1 MKGYYK
7 NLHNNKIV
15 EINMSLFEK
24 ISKSDMAEL
33 LSVKKISRSYFI
45 LKMNRLK
52 SIQSDVAKMLKNSS
66 YHEIQ
71 LQSLEKA
78 DNLTLT
84 ILAECNSALEIGLIS
99 LKKSQAKIL
108 SQNKSAL
115 VLGKLNKISDLAAKE
130 LSSYQGNIL
139 ELPALNKLTPKAFAY
154 LNEFKG
160 DFLTIGSLKKNHFK
174 P

>member
-1 MKGYYK
+1 MRGYYK
-7 NLHNNKIV
+7 NLHNNKLI
-15 EINMSLFEK
+15 EINMSLYEK
-24 ISKSDMAEL
+24 ISKSDMAEI

-52 SIQSDVAKMLKNSS
+52 SIQLDVVKMLKNSS
-66 YHEIQ
+66 FHEIQ
-71 LQSLEKA
+71 LQSLEKV

-99 LKKSQAKIL
+99 LKKSQAEIL

-115 VLGKLNKISDLAAKE
+115 VLSKLNKISDLAAKE
-130 LSSYQGNIL
+130 LSFYQGNIL
-139 ELPALNKLTPKAFAY
+139 ELPVLNQLSPKAFAY

>member
-1 MKGYYK
+1 MRGYYK
-7 NLHNNKIV
+7 NLHNNKLI
-15 EINMSLFEK
+15 EINMSLYEK
-24 ISKSDMAEL
+24 ISKSDMAEI

-52 SIQSDVAKMLKNSS
+52 SIQSDVVKMLRNSS
-66 YHEIQ
+66 FHEIQ
-71 LQSLEKA
+71 LQSLEKV

-108 SQNKSAL
+108 SHNKSAL
-115 VLGKLNKISDLAAKE
+115 VLSKLNKISDLAAKE
-130 LSSYQGNIL
+130 LSFYQGNIL
-139 ELPALNKLTPKAFAY
+139 ELPALNQLSPKAFVY